1 MSART
6 ILITGASRGLG
17 AALARAYAQPD
28 VHLILTARTLTA
40 LEGVSGDCGAK
51 GAVVSPL
58 VLDLV
63 RPESI
68 EQMLEALASLDLPD
82 LVISNAGVFSGR
94 HETGELE
101 DVAEQAFQLDV
112 NLGGTIRLV
121 DPLIRRMQARRSGHV
136 VLISSLAAL
145 QPQPDSPAYSA
156 SKAGIATWGLA
167 IRDDL
172 ADHNVRISVVYP
184 GHVESDQT
192 AVHVGALP
200 GIISADKAA
209 AIICKGIARNR
220 DRIIFPQHLRFL
232 IGISNLLPGWLRRW
246 SNRPFRYRVRREG
259 TSSHSGDGGEPS

>member
-17 AALARAYAQPD
+17 AALARAYAAPD
-28 VHLILTARTLTA
+28 VHLILTARTLKA
-40 LEGVSGDCGAK
+40 LDIVCADCVAK
-51 GAVVSPL
+51 GATVTPL
-58 VLDLV
+58 ILDLV
-63 RPESI
+63 RLESLK
-68 EQMLEALASLDLPD
+68 QMLEALALLDLPD
-82 LVISNAGVFSGR
+82 LVIANAGVFSGR

-101 DVAEQAFQLDV
+101 DVSEQTFQLEV
-112 NLGGTIRLV
+112 NLSGTIRLV
-121 DPLIRRMQARRSGHV
+121 DPLIRRMQQRRSGHV

-184 GHVESDQT
+184 GHVVSDQT

-220 DRIIFPQHLRFL
+220 ERIIFPQHLRVL
-232 IGISNLLPGWLRRW
+232 IALSNLLPGWLRRW
-246 SNRPFRYRVRREG
+246 SNRPFRYRVKHEDRI
-259 TSSHSGDGGEPS
+259 SDPGDGGLSS